1 MERKSPI
8 LLIQKLVLVGI
19 RKDYTVDFH
28 SGLNIIYGDSDTGK
42 SSVLNLIDYL
52 LGSKEVQMYEEI
64 EKSGKYALLQVIL
77 NNKVY
82 TIKRDIFNP
91 SEHIEVYH
99 STIEDMDKV
108 FPKLYGHN
116 YSKEGPAGYFSD
128 FLLQS
133 LNLPLIK
140 VKSAPTKQDSELRR
154 LSFRDLFK
162 FCYID
167 QDVVGS
173 RYLLDSQN
181 HAVAVKNRQTFKF
194 IFNLLDTQIS
204 ELQQEIQLKVKN
216 QKKLNAEYHI
226 VSSFLREAQFQT
238 AYELEELV
246 TNTDA
251 QITEINNEIQR
262 VDISM
267 KADTIQF
274 ESLRTEV
281 EEMERELRTIINEK
295 SYSLMLLDQNIS
307 LKSEYEQ
314 DLKKLQLSLQMAEKL
329 PSHLPK
335 VVECP
340 LCLSDVQ
347 FNELEG
353 NIVSLDLQDIKDE
366 IKSLKNKIKEVQFII
381 KHNKGNITN
390 LENKEIIVKESLNEA
405 KTILDSSMKDFISPY
420 VAQRE
425 FLVKQRSN
433 IEEKLNQ
440 NKYHLKVRRQLEELE
455 QAAEFLGDQIN
466 ELKIK
471 LEGLQEAAPSIEV
484 ILDNLADKLAHF
496 LRYIP
501 IKNPWG
507 INISS
512 KTYLPIVRNKD
523 YVDLT
528 SGGLRTIVSVGYLV
542 SLLKESLESETNL
555 PSFLMIDTIGK
566 YLGKIKATET
576 DINEQEEELD
586 DPTKY
591 TNMYK
596 YLLSLTN
603 NNTSQIIVVDNEIP
617 IELFDELKD
626 KVVKRFGNSKELNTE
641 IGFIDDAK
649 SIASE

>member
-1 MERKSPI
+1 MERKSP
-8 LLIQKLVLVGI
+8 LLLVQKLVLVGV
-19 RKDYTVDFH
+19 RKNYTVNFND
-28 SGLNIIYGDSDTGK
+28 GLNIIYGDSDTGK
-42 SSVLNLIDYL
+42 SSILNLIDYL
-52 LGSKEVQMYEEI
+52 LGAKEVQMYEEI
-64 EKSGKYALLQVIL
+64 EKSGKYALLQVKL

-91 SEHIEVYH
+91 SEYIEVYH
-99 STIEDMDKV
+99 ATIEDMDNV

-116 YSKEGPAGYFSD
+116 YSKEGPAGFFSD

-140 VKSAPTKQDSELRR
+140 VRKAPTKQDSELSR

-173 RYLLDSQN
+173 RYLLDIQN
-181 HAVAVKNRQTFKF
+181 YAVATKNRQTFKF

-216 QKKLNAEYHI
+216 QKKLNEQYHI

-238 AYELEELV
+238 AYELEDLV
-246 TNTDA
+246 SNTDV
-251 QITEINNEIQR
+251 QIIEINNEIQR
-262 VDISM
+262 VDIDM

-274 ESLRTEV
+274 ESLRKEV
-281 EEMERELRTIINEK
+281 GEMERELRTIVNEK
-295 SYSLMLLDQNIS
+295 RFSLMLLDQNIS

-347 FNELEG
+347 FSELEG
-353 NIVSLDLQDIKDE
+353 NIVNLDLKDVKDE
-366 IKSLKNKIKEVQFII
+366 INSLKNKIKEVQLII
-381 KHNKGNITN
+381 KHNKENVTK
-390 LENKEIIVKESLNEA
+390 LENEEIIVKESLSEA
-405 KTILDSSMKDFISPY
+405 KAILDSNLKDFISPY

-433 IEEKLNQ
+433 IEEQLSKH
-440 NKYHLKVRRQLEELE
+440 KYHLKIRRQLEELE
-455 QAAEFLGDQIN
+455 QDAELLGNQIS
-466 ELKIK
+466 ELKKK
-471 LEGLQEAAPSIEV
+471 LEGLKEEAPSIDV
-484 ILDNLADKLAHF
+484 VLDNLADKLAHF
-496 LRYIP
+496 LRFIP
-501 IKNPWG
+501 IKNPRG
-507 INISS
+507 INVSP

-523 YVDLT
+523 YVNLT
-528 SGGLRTIVSVGYLV
+528 SGGLRTIVSVGYLI

-566 YLGKIKATET
+566 YLGKIKDTEKA
-576 DINEQEEELD
+576 INEKEEELD

-596 YLLSLTN
+596 YLLSLTS
-603 NNTSQIIVVDNEIP
+603 NNTAQVIVVDNEIP
-617 IELFDELKD
+617 TDLLYELKD
-626 KVVKRFGNSKELNTE
+626 KVVKRFGNSKEVDTE

-649 SIASE
+649 STPLD